1 MLSLSK
7 RVSNGARAL
16 DRARKFRDRTMRLAL
31 LLTLLIAT
39 PGGAETLPVSKHI
52 QKIMT
57 KADGLTPKTAFK
69 VSSVKDEYQI
79 VVALGVTVQSQ
90 SLVLQKRAYDML
102 TVVSKSGET
111 RELWFDI
118 SRFYSMY

>member
-39 PGGAETLPVSKHI
+39 PGGAETLPVAKHI

-90 SLVLQKRAYDML
+90 SLVLQKRAYDVL

-118 SRFYSMY
+118 NRFYSMY